1 MFSGKEKNHARAIVA
16 DDHPEV
22 VEDLRALVEPEF
34 GITACVAQTALK
46 HRVNSKEIVMATKA
60 DFTADE
66 WKQIQRAPF
75 MAGLAVV
82 AASPSGPFRV
92 IKEIFAVGKMLAEV
106 KTQGSSNDLL
116 KALVADLETG
126 AREQSAPAELHGKT
140 PDQVRSYAIESL
152 REITALIE
160 KKAKPEAQGFNQWLV
175 SVAQKVSEA
184 AKEGGFLGFGGTQVS
199 EQEAATIK
207 ELSTALGVKV

>member
-1 MFSGKEKNHARAIVA
+1 
-16 DDHPEV
+16 
-22 VEDLRALVEPEF
+22 
-34 GITACVAQTALK
+34 
-46 HRVNSKEIVMATKA
+46 MATKG

-66 WKQIQRAPF
+66 WNQIQRAPF

-82 AASPSGPFRV
+82 AASPSGPFGV
-92 IKEIFAVGKMLAEV
+92 VKEMFAVGKTLAEV
-106 KTQGSSNDLL
+106 KTQGASNELV
-116 KALVADLETG
+116 KALVSDLEAG
-126 AREQSAPAELHGKT
+126 ARQQSAPAELQGKS

-152 REITALIE
+152 RQVTALIE
-160 KKAKPEAQGFNQWLV
+160 KKSKPDAQGFNQWLV
-175 SVAQKVSEA
+175 SVAQKVADA